1 MATFVLSAV
10 FTNNRLGTTVVKTR
24 FNYRFAK
31 CDFHSVI
38 ARSFRVYYLEDG
50 EVFQHTVHHVFLRQV
65 LELQDEVDHVLA
77 HGAAVEL
84 VDVSS
89 VLIASVLCF
98 DLFHHLLPKAA
109 DFCRHLDCHALWAF
123 VPARNKAD
131 FSPFQHKFVY
141 VL

>member
-1 MATFVLSAV
+1 MGTFVLSAV
-10 FTNNRLGTTVVKTR
+10 FTNNRLSTTVVKTR

-77 HGAAVEL
+77 HGAAVQL
-84 VDVSS
+84 VDVAAILITG
-89 VLIASVLCF
+89 VLRLH
-98 DLFHHLLPKAA
+98 LLHHLLAKAA
-109 DFCRHLDCHALWAF
+109 NFRRHLDRHVLRTL
-123 VPARNKAD
+123 VPARIQANYFK
-131 FSPFQHKFVY
+131 PYLKLRIH
-141 VL
+141 